1 VTVFNP
7 YFGSLEV
14 VAQSG
19 VNKFVQKLFCDF
31 GQSCLFNSL
40 VDLAIQTAGYVSILS
55 TIYGGYLILLSNFG
69 MDREYAKARNI
80 LTGGIIGLVVVY
92 MARPLTM
99 AIVGSLNQQQDQFGI
114 EGLIIVTNNFI
125 IQSGVAFLIGTSSA
139 LALLSI
145 VYGGY
150 ILIFDSFTDGKTKKA
165 RKIIQNGVTGLLVVL
180 LAGPIIDTIINAS
193 ALKTGADGN
202 FDLSGTAR
210 ALANNIGILLIN
222 FLQYLV
228 IPLSSIVT
236 VYAIITAGYKFVV
249 VSATDSNKAIKEG
262 VEGIRGAL
270 IGLIIILG
278 SFTIVQAVIVIL
290 PTSPQG
296 ILQNSSQVANSSITN
311 PLPTNPPGKIPGS
324 GPGSSSGS
332 SGSRGPGGSSGL
344 PKIKSPFTTSSSS
357 KEQQYL
363 NRSSLT
369 IPTVVYGDSR
379 VRNWATVHR
388 DAHVKMASAQ
398 TVSGLGVDQTLTCP
412 KRKRCDVKFYAGI
425 NNALKGDT
433 AAKFEAEMREAVKI
447 CKGAITCTLYH
458 IPEIGN
464 FPDSTRSEYQDME
477 GRRLSSGYYINARRL
492 VFEYNKK
499 IQGICNGNSSIQC
512 NKKAVIV
519 GREAD
524 TLTKNSNSE
533 VYKRPCGAKTKR
545 PKVSGKNV
553 ICWDIIHPKD
563 CFYEAVK
570 NHSSNPKAH
579 LESTANNCF

>member
-1 VTVFNP
+1 MIKLVKKNIFLLILGLSLVTVFNP

-69 MDREYAKARNI
+69 MDKEYAKARKI

-114 EGLIIVTNNFI
+114 QGLIIVTNNFI

-150 ILIFDSFTDGKTKKA
+150 ILIFDSFTDGNAKKA
-165 RKIIQNGVTGLLVVL
+165 REIIQRGVIGLLVVL

-249 VSATDSNKAIKEG
+249 GSATDSNKAIQEG
-262 VEGIRGAL
+262 VGLIRNSL

-296 ILQNSSQVANSSITN
+296 ILQNSSQVANSPTTN
-311 PLPTNPPGKIPGS
+311 TTLPQIPKL
-324 GPGSSSGS
+324 PGSSPSSPKIPPGSPGGS
-332 SGSRGPGGSSGL
+332 SGPGGSSSL
-344 PKIKSPFTTSSSS
+344 PPSSTSTRTPTINSEMQKHVDDSSVRRPQITYGNGVTNFQFGSLSGKTFDKRNRKVSNFGNDLNFDCKKTQCIVRFYPGTHDAKASTTSAQFKRDVQNATNTVCKKSNVECTFYAIPYVGDTTQDKLI
-357 KEQQYL
+357 KEYNKELKSISGIKYDKSAVEVYEQAEA
-363 NRSSLT
+363 NR
-369 IPTVVYGDSR
+369 
-379 VRNWATVHR
+379 
-388 DAHVKMASAQ
+388 
-398 TVSGLGVDQTLTCP
+398 VSGLANLHTKKGF
-412 KRKRCDVKFYAGI
+412 FYATESVSTGARTADHPDII
-425 NNALKGDT
+425 NCLNNID
-433 AAKFEAEMREAVKI
+433 
-447 CKGAITCTLYH
+447 TCTRA
-458 IPEIGN
+458 N
-464 FPDSTRSEYQDME
+464 
-477 GRRLSSGYYINARRL
+477 
-492 VFEYNKK
+492 V
-499 IQGICNGNSSIQC
+499 GI
-512 NKKAVIV
+512 
-519 GREAD
+519 R
-524 TLTKNSNSE
+524 
-533 VYKRPCGAKTKR
+533 
-545 PKVSGKNV
+545 
-553 ICWDIIHPKD
+553 
-563 CFYEAVK
+563 
-570 NHSSNPKAH
+570 
-579 LESTANNCF
+579 